1 MVARSRCVRVEVKYL
16 VALGLLAAVI
26 GCNKNEA
33 QPAAQA
39 MARPPAPVTVAV
51 AAEQDVPVYIDEIGR
66 TVASQVV
73 NIVPQVG
80 GQIMERAFEDGATI
94 KQGQRLFTIDPRPY
108 QAKVREAE
116 ANVGQANAQLELAR
130 ADYNRLKKAFSIQA
144 ASQEDLDTK
153 QAALDT
159 ATAQVKVTAAALDT
173 AKLNLSFCTIDS
185 PVAGRAGQRLVD
197 VGNVVKA
204 NETNLVTIQQ
214 LEPLYVDFTITERDF
229 PTVKELSGKG
239 TLQTQVSLP
248 QNPGE
253 TRGGPLT
260 FIDTAVQPGAGR
272 LRVQATL
279 PNQDHY
285 FWPGQFVNVRL
296 VLRTIEKAV
305 LIPYA
310 CTQMGQQGPY
320 VYVVKADSTAEQ
332 RPIVMGQ
339 RQGPQVVIEKGIK
352 AGERVVLTGQLSVSP
367 GGAVHVVE
375 PAGAP
380 PGTGGPDSPAAPGA
394 DVSNTT
400 KPEAAQNGG
409 AQ

>member
-1 MVARSRCVRVEVKYL
+1 VR
-16 VALGLLAAVI
+16 
-26 GCNKNEA
+26 
-33 QPAAQA
+33 
-39 MARPPAPVTVAV
+39 
-51 AAEQDVPVYIDEIGR
+51 D
-66 TVASQVV
+66 
-73 NIVPQVG
+73 
-80 GQIMERAFEDGATI
+80 
-94 KQGQRLFTIDPRPY
+94 
-108 QAKVREAE
+108 AE

-239 TLQTQVSLP
+239 SLQTQVSLP

-296 VLRTIEKAV
+296 VLRTMKGAV
-305 LIPYA
+305 LIPYQ
-310 CTQMGQQGPY
+310 CLQMGQQGSY
-320 VYVVKADSTAEQ
+320 VYVVKSDSTAEQ
-332 RPIVMGQ
+332 RPVKVGQ
-339 RQGPQVVIEKGIK
+339 RQGAMVVVIEGVKS
-352 AGERVVLTGQLSVSP
+352 GEQVVQTGQLSVTP
-367 GGAVHVVE
+367 NGPVHVTE
-375 PAGAP
+375 PVATVGGQNAG
-380 PGTGGPDSPAAPGA
+380 SPATQP
-394 DVSNTT
+394 D
-400 KPEAAQNGG
+400 AAQGQGAEGG
-409 AQ
+409 GK